1 MCADQAD
8 AEAAA
13 AVGHMLEGPMRAH
26 GLRRTAG
33 GGAAFVVLRI
43 LLGTARGQGRRWGCF
58 DFDLAEGTSRVRL
71 RSYRPGACGRR
82 GVGAGGPED
91 EDGHEPDQDGGRE
104 DDHRT
109 RWRRVERAI
118 EEKAESIDH
127 RTAPLLASPTPGGWA

>member
-1 MCADQAD
+1 MQ
-8 AEAAA
+8 
-13 AVGHMLEGPMRAH
+13 AH

-33 GGAAFVVLRI
+33 GEAAFVVLGI

-58 DFDLAEGTSRVRL
+58 DFDRAEGTSGVRL
-71 RSYRPGACGRR
+71 RSYRLGVCGRR
-82 GVGAGGPED
+82 GVGAAGPED

-118 EEKAESIDH
+118 EEKAESVDH
-127 RTAPLLASPTPGGWA
+127 RTAPSLASPTPGGWA